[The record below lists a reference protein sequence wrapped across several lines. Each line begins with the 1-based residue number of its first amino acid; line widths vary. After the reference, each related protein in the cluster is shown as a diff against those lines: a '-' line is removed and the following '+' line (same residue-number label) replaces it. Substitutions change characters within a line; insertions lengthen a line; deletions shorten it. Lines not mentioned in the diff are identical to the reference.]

1 MSQNDLGKYKRT
13 KIIFFL
19 LAVYVIFQLLW
30 WVFHLVDLHGQLF
43 DMELKLAETDDT
55 GEVLH
60 RYSKK
65 VTMIVGEGAVFI
77 MLLVLGIWR
86 IRRNLRK
93 EELLASQEKNFI
105 LAITHELKTPVA
117 SIRLF
122 LDTLKKRELPR
133 EKQVEFLE
141 DASLETH
148 RLDQLVENILLS
160 TRLEQDQFFGHFEIL
175 NFTELIQNVAQR
187 FQKSLVK
194 KHRLTLDLVDDAM
207 LEGDRISLE
216 LLVSNLYEN
225 AVKYGGAEPEVHLSL
240 SKESDAFVLRV
251 EDKGLG
257 IPPEEREL
265 IFRKFYRM
273 GSEDTRSAKGTGIGL
288 YMVQQIVKL
297 HRAKLILKQNKPQGA
312 IFEIQFTTHEAIK

>member
-30 WVFHLVDLHGQLF
+30 WVFHLVDLHGKQF

-86 IRRNLRK
+86 IRRNLKK

-133 EKQVEFLE
+133 
-141 DASLETH
+141 
-148 RLDQLVENILLS
+148 
-160 TRLEQDQFFGHFEIL
+160 
-175 NFTELIQNVAQR
+175 
-187 FQKSLVK
+187 
-194 KHRLTLDLVDDAM
+194 
-207 LEGDRISLE
+207 
-216 LLVSNLYEN
+216 
-225 AVKYGGAEPEVHLSL
+225 
-240 SKESDAFVLRV
+240 
-251 EDKGLG
+251 
-257 IPPEEREL
+257 
-265 IFRKFYRM
+265 
-273 GSEDTRSAKGTGIGL
+273 
-288 YMVQQIVKL
+288 
-297 HRAKLILKQNKPQGA
+297 
-312 IFEIQFTTHEAIK
+312 